1 MKEKNLLWNFLTEV
15 EIFFQGTPFGQR
27 FVDIMGIL
35 GGGGVG
41 GNNLAPGANAVVAV
55 VPNANVAPAAP
66 GADAAAAAP
75 GPNPGADGCGAS
87 NIGR

>member
-41 GNNLAPGANAVVAV
+41 GNNPAPGANAAVAV

-66 GADAAAAAP
+66 G
-75 GPNPGADGCGAS
+75 PNPGAGGCGAS